1 MKTIKMTTLKQ
12 LVLRQQLTG
21 EDDWSL
27 ISEWFVQNDMAL
39 EGIKMISKIAQDK
52 IESDDWQHKLLV
64 GDLHMYGAT
73 ENIMKDF
80 GIKDGCKLNNI
91 ITNWIISN
99 RMGERFEE
107 IYSEDI
113 DWLKTFIPTKKRPFI
128 FWNPFLEWMNE
139 KGIYFKDQEKGGE
152 C

>member
-1 MKTIKMTTLKQ
+1 MITLKQ
-12 LVLRQQLTG
+12 LVLKQQLTG
-21 EDDWSL
+21 EDDWTL
-27 ISEWFVQNDMAL
+27 ISEWFVQNNMAL

-52 IESDDWQHKLLV
+52 IEKDDWQHTLLV
-64 GDLHMYGAT
+64 GDLHTYGAT

-99 RMGERFEE
+99 RMGENFEE
-107 IYSEDI
+107 IYSKDI
-113 DWLKTFIPTKKRPFI
+113 GWLTAFIPTKKRPFI

-139 KGIYFKDQEKGGE
+139 KGIYFKDQEKDKGE
-152 C
+152 E

>member
-1 MKTIKMTTLKQ
+1 MITLKQ
-12 LVLRQQLTG
+12 LVLRQQMTG
-21 EDDWSL
+21 EDDWTL

-52 IESDDWQHKLLV
+52 IENDDWKHKLLV

-91 ITNWIISN
+91 IT
-99 RMGERFEE
+99 
-107 IYSEDI
+107 IYLSFS
-113 DWLKTFIPTKKRPFI
+113 L
-128 FWNPFLEWMNE
+128 
-139 KGIYFKDQEKGGE
+139 
-152 C
+152 